1 MRRVFVLSSLVLLAL
16 AGCKDEV
23 SLTHTHVFGTGGAVG
38 PALTTLTA
46 LIPSE
51 YGSVPMPGGMDTLT
65 YESAFF
71 KILVD
76 LQEYGEADVKV
87 GDVSL
92 TYQSDKGLYM
102 ALDSSGAPVEVSL
115 AGGTQ
120 VNITV
125 PKYSER
131 ISFTLPA
138 VSPPDTVMVDTLV
151 HAQGDSIRVSW
162 SPVND
167 VDSVQ
172 VFFKLADRDPYIK
185 NLPPTDTVFY
195 IPAAKVD
202 TTGTALI
209 MVNVLK
215 LVNIA
220 EGQTPSYM
228 IIVKGK
234 ALPPVVIE

>member
-1 MRRVFVLSSLVLLAL
+1 MLAF
-16 AGCKDEV
+16 AGCKEEI
-23 SLTHTHVFGTGGAVG
+23 SLTHTHVFGTGGSTG

-51 YGSVPMPGGMDTLT
+51 YGSVSLPAGLDTLT

-71 KILVD
+71 KVLVD
-76 LQEYGEADVKV
+76 LQEYGEATVKV
-87 GDVSL
+87 GDVEL

-102 ALDSSGAPVEVSL
+102 ALDSSGAPVEVPL
-115 AGGTQ
+115 EGGTQ
-120 VNITV
+120 VSITV
-125 PKYSER
+125 PKYNEH
-131 ISFTLPA
+131 ISFTLPD
-138 VSPPDTVMVDTLV
+138 VSPPDTVVVDTLV
-151 HAQGDSIRVSW
+151 HSVGDSIRVSW
-162 SPVND
+162 SPVSGA
-167 VDSVQ
+167 DSVQ

-220 EGQTPSYM
+220 EGQKPSLM
-228 IIVKGK
+228 ILVKGK
-234 ALPPVVIE
+234 VLPPVRVE